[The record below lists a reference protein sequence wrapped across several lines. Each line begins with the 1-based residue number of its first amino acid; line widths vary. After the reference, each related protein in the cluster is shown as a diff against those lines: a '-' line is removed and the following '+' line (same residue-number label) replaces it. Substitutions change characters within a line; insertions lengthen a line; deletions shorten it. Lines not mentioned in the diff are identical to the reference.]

1 MRGRVFS
8 KTSEITTDDKR
19 LIEKRKG
26 SRFSSGELVIANFC
40 KENGIEFFK
49 EWFFKELKVR
59 GKLKLLFFDFYL
71 PEYNLCIEFDGIQH
85 YNKEFF
91 GKKLVNQERNDF
103 LKSAFLKSKNI
114 KLLRIKYDQIENV
127 ESIICQYFD
136 KHF

>member
-1 MRGRVFS
+1 MRRKVFN

-19 LIEKRKG
+19 LIEKRKR
-26 SRFSSGELVIANFC
+26 SLFSSGELAIANFC

-85 YNKEFF
+85 YTKEFH
-91 GKKLVNQERNDF
+91 GKKLVNQETNDF